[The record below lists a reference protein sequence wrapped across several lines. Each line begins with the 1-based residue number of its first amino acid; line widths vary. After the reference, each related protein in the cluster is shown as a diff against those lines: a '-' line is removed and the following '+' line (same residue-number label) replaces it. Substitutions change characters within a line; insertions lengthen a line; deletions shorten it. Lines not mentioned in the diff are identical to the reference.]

1 VKDFLAQPETPQG
14 SAFFEE
20 LLWVHSRLRKDLA
33 TVRRLAEE
41 CREGRPAEELQD
53 EIASLEANSPLWRLK
68 IGCLHYCHFV
78 HSHHTAEDMMLF
90 PRLRIANPELNP
102 VIDKLEADHKEVAD
116 LLRKIEA
123 TAQALTGSDSDAARE
138 RLSGELD
145 SLGDHLLAHL
155 DYEEKNLEPSLRRIE
170 RL

>member
-1 VKDFLAQPETPQG
+1 
-14 SAFFEE
+14 
-20 LLWVHSRLRKDLA
+20 
-33 TVRRLAEE
+33 
-41 CREGRPAEELQD
+41 
-53 EIASLEANSPLWRLK
+53 
-68 IGCLHYCHFV
+68 
-78 HSHHTAEDMMLF
+78 MMLF

-123 TAQALTGSDSDAARE
+123 TAQALTGTDSDAARE

-145 SLGDHLLAHL
+145 SLGDRLLAHL